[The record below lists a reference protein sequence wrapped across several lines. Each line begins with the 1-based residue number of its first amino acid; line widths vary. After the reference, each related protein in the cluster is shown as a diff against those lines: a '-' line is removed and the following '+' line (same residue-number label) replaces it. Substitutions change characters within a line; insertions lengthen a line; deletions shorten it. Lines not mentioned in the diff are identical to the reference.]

1 MNVRNTA
8 PIIAENANIMH
19 NIKKAGTFR
28 EKKVSVNH

>member
-8 PIIAENANIMH
+8 PVIADNSNI
-19 NIKKAGTFR
+19 NTAIKKAGTFR